1 MSWFQEENIVGC
13 LRTVNKWI
21 QSKHVNIEDI
31 LTYKHTKL
39 LVVVL
44 SNLAWGSPQI
54 NDEIYKLI

>member
-1 MSWFQEENIVGC
+1 MGC